1 MKLSERNPT
10 VHLLLDLLD
19 QIERELRAH
28 CLWKEKRSHDQDEW
42 LPLEEWIQ
50 FVMIPRDRAL
60 LRKWE
65 IPLDY
70 SVGSMAL
77 VDFREVP
84 DTIHLT
90 ELLTAYETKVQK
102 NQQK

>member
-1 MKLSERNPT
+1 MKLSEQHPT
-10 VHLLLDLLD
+10 IHFLLDLLD
-19 QIERELRAH
+19 RIERELRVSQ
-28 CLWKEKRSHDQDEW
+28 LWKEKRSHDQDEW

-50 FVMIPRDRAL
+50 FVMIPRDRTL

-84 DTIHLT
+84 HTETLT
-90 ELLTAYETKVQK
+90 QLLIKYQEQVEK